1 MLVTEMQNIYT
12 EKYLY
17 RENEKPVVRQQIKYK
32 YPGKHSKYKK
42 DQIILKGKLTE
53 NPAIECCLCVIH
65 VQMQTR

>member
-42 DQIILKGKLTE
+42 TK
-53 NPAIECCLCVIH
+53 
-65 VQMQTR
+65 